1 MEHRMVRWIF
11 ATTLVLG
18 ALAQPAAAQPA
29 KTDPDWPCTQAYNPD
44 LVLAHVWSGPDPAV
58 VGGHWAADPQIAPLL
73 PRLTSTAR
81 PLDAA
86 LAELDGFI
94 ATVPAE
100 QRPRRLPLLVAALH
114 ETLDAERKKVIAGL
128 YKLGRSQ
135 RQLAQA
141 IRERNDQLL
150 QLRAKGDAQAEAAAL
165 EETLQWDLKIFQD
178 RRSAVSVAC
187 AQPDT
192 IEKRLFALVKRIE
205 AALPTGS
212 AG

>member
-1 MEHRMVRWIF
+1 MVRWLV
-11 ATTLVLG
+11 ASALVLG
-18 ALAQPAAAQPA
+18 ALAQPAIAQPA

-44 LVLAHVWSGPDPAV
+44 LVLAHVWSGPDPGTI
-58 VGGHWAADPQIAPLL
+58 GGHWAADPAIAPLV
-73 PRLTSTAR
+73 PRLASTAL
-81 PLDAA
+81 PLDKA

-94 ATVPAE
+94 ATVPAAE
-100 QRPRRLPLLVAALH
+100 RSRRLPLLVAGLH

-135 RQLAQA
+135 RQLAQG
-141 IRERNDQLL
+141 IRERNDQLRS
-150 QLRAKGDAQAEAAAL
+150 LRAAADGRAEAAAL

-178 RRSAVSVAC
+178 RRATVGLAC
-187 AQPDT
+187 AQPDV

-205 AALPTGS
+205 AAMPTDS

>member
-1 MEHRMVRWIF
+1 MRWVV

-18 ALAQPAAAQPA
+18 ALVQPALAQPA
-29 KTDPDWPCTQAYNPD
+29 KGDPDWPCTQLYNPD
-44 LVLAHVWSGPDPAV
+44 LVLAHVWNGPDPAA
-58 VGGHWAADPQIAPLL
+58 VGGHWAADPAIAPLV
-73 PRLTSTAR
+73 PRLASTAR
-81 PLDAA
+81 PLDEA

-94 ATVPAE
+94 ASLPVAE
-100 QRPRRLPLLVAALH
+100 RARRLPLLVAALH
-114 ETLDAERKKVIAGL
+114 ETLDAERKKVIAGI

-135 RQLAQA
+135 KQLAQG
-141 IRERNDQLL
+141 IRERNDRIRA
-150 QLRAKGDAQAEAAAL
+150 LRASADGEAEAAAL

-178 RRSAVSVAC
+178 RRSTVSLVC

-205 AALPTGS
+205 AALPGGS

>member
-1 MEHRMVRWIF
+1 MRWVV

-18 ALAQPAAAQPA
+18 ALAQPALAQPA
-29 KTDPDWPCTQAYNPD
+29 TGNPDWPCTQAYNPD
-44 LVLAHVWSGPDPAV
+44 LVLAHVWNGPDPAR
-58 VGGHWAADPQIAPLL
+58 VGGHWAADPAIAPLV
-73 PRLTSTAR
+73 PRLASTAL
-81 PLDAA
+81 PLDRA

-94 ATVPAE
+94 ASVPAE
-100 QRPRRLPLLVAALH
+100 ERPNRLPLLVAALH

-135 RQLAQA
+135 RQLAQG
-141 IRERNDQLL
+141 IRARNDELL

-178 RRSAVSVAC
+178 RRSAVSLAC

-205 AALPTGS
+205 AALPAGS